1 MNKFSYKGK
10 EVEIKNGKF
19 YTKANNGT
27 LRIFNSEE
35 LLKNFIDKESVLE
48 SHAQAMARL
57 AW

>member
-19 YTKANNGT
+19 YTKVSNGT
-27 LRIFNSEE
+27 LRIFKNEE
-35 LLKNFIDKESVLE
+35 YLKNFIDNEAVLE